1 MIFALLLTLVI
12 LIEVSIAGYFVYT
25 IVPYNKA
32 DAEWERKTNEGRNR
46 NEGIN

>member
-1 MIFALLLTLVI
+1 MMLAVAVVVVI

-32 DAEWERKTNEGRNR
+32 DAEWHAKQTKGETE
-46 NEGIN
+46 

>member
-1 MIFALLLTLVI
+1 MMSALVVAMAVVI

-32 DAEWERKTNEGRNR
+32 DAEWAMKFAKQTKG
-46 NEGIN
+46 

>member
-1 MIFALLLTLVI
+1 MMLALVVAVAVVI

-32 DAEWERKTNEGRNR
+32 DAEWDAKQTKGESE
-46 NEGIN
+46 

>member
-1 MIFALLLTLVI
+1 MVLAIALIGAI

-32 DAEWERKTNEGRNR
+32 DAEWDAKQTKVNPKEETE
-46 NEGIN
+46 

>member
-1 MIFALLLTLVI
+1 MILAVAVVI

-32 DAEWERKTNEGRNR
+32 DAEWTRKTKE
-46 NEGIN
+46 ESK

>member
-1 MIFALLLTLVI
+1 MMSALAVALAVVI

-32 DAEWERKTNEGRNR
+32 DAEWSRKNGKQSKE
-46 NEGIN
+46 ESE

>member
-1 MIFALLLTLVI
+1 MMLALAVAVAVVI

-32 DAEWERKTNEGRNR
+32 DAEWDAKQTKG
-46 NEGIN
+46 

>member
-1 MIFALLLTLVI
+1 MMLALVVAAAVVI

-32 DAEWERKTNEGRNR
+32 DAEWDAKQTKEES
-46 NEGIN
+46 E

>member
-1 MIFALLLTLVI
+1 MMFAIAVAVAVVI

-32 DAEWERKTNEGRNR
+32 DAEWAMKFAEQTKE
-46 NEGIN
+46 ESE

>member
-1 MIFALLLTLVI
+1 MMLTLAVAVAVVI

-32 DAEWERKTNEGRNR
+32 DADWTKRYADKTKGET
-46 NEGIN
+46 E